1 MSPQLLAV
9 RACSC
14 TSAKPPVQA
23 LDVLQMRA
31 LHGGCWVHDLRWL
44 LACGT
49 CSRCRHAVAAVGPYV
64 FIYGGLRGSALLEDF
79 LLADDR
85 TTRAGRSSPSATLA
99 PTPGGRPPPYPV
111 VHYEELACA
120 PQPYVA
126 SRVYGGSGT
135 INEAACRRQWLDTAR
150 GGSTAAAML
159 AEAAAEEAAAAAALG
174 VRRVGAVEDL
184 RCLDENLDGG
194 LGRRWGFC
202 CATYSSMPRR
212 CCKKGER

>member
-1 MSPQLLAV
+1 M
-9 RACSC
+9 
-14 TSAKPPVQA
+14 
-23 LDVLQMRA
+23 
-31 LHGGCWVHDLRWL
+31 
-44 LACGT
+44 
-49 CSRCRHAVAAVGPYV
+49 
-64 FIYGGLRGSALLEDF
+64 
-79 LLADDR
+79 
-85 TTRAGRSSPSATLA
+85 TLG
-99 PTPGGRPPPYPV
+99 PTPGESPPPY
-111 VHYEELACA
+111 LLFTTRSFACA

-194 LGRRWGFC
+194 LGRRWGC
-202 CATYSSMPRR
+202 CATSSCVPGA
-212 CCKKGER
+212 CCKLGGQR